1 MEMQNNDTP
10 RAVNPRRRKRS
21 KFQIFKESYLP
32 VIIVVLTICCLFVF
46 ILGSLSKNLGN
57 DGASNEAT
65 TAPTTTTPTTSTLSQ
80 QLLLEADGLLSQAAV
95 LAADYDYAGAMALLE
110 TFSGNI
116 DTHPALRSAHDEYK
130 ALHESMVAW
139 APSQV
144 VNLSIH
150 MLIAD
155 PQRAFHDGDYGTLG
169 DINYSTSYKKN
180 FITTNEFSAILQQ
193 LYDNGYMLV
202 SLSDLY
208 TQEYDASSGRMVYV
222 EKTLLLPPGKTP
234 VMLTETNANY
244 YVYMVDSSW
253 DNLPDENGDGFAYKL
268 CYGENGFYNE
278 MINADGTLST
288 GAYDVVPILENFISA
303 HPDFS
308 YRGARAII
316 AMTGYDGVL
325 GYRITSTR
333 MSANALE
340 AEKASAA
347 AVVQALRDHGYE
359 IACFTFDNLNY
370 AEESA
375 EKIKADLDSWKA
387 ITDVIGPV
395 DIMVLPKEGDI
406 ATRDEEYNQNAKFNV
421 MYNYGFTF
429 YLGSGETP
437 WSQVSDRYVRHSR
450 LMVTGSYLL
459 NHPEWYQGL
468 FSAASVLDAARVE
481 NN

>member
-1 MEMQNNDTP
+1 
-10 RAVNPRRRKRS
+10 
-21 KFQIFKESYLP
+21 
-32 VIIVVLTICCLFVF
+32 
-46 ILGSLSKNLGN
+46 
-57 DGASNEAT
+57 
-65 TAPTTTTPTTSTLSQ
+65 
-80 QLLLEADGLLSQAAV
+80 
-95 LAADYDYAGAMALLE
+95 
-110 TFSGNI
+110 
-116 DTHPALRSAHDEYK
+116 
-130 ALHESMVAW
+130 
-139 APSQV
+139 
-144 VNLSIH
+144 
-150 MLIAD
+150 
-155 PQRAFHDGDYGTLG
+155 
-169 DINYSTSYKKN
+169 
-180 FITTNEFSAILQQ
+180 
-193 LYDNGYMLV
+193 
-202 SLSDLY
+202 
-208 TQEYDASSGRMVYV
+208 
-222 EKTLLLPPGKTP
+222 
-234 VMLTETNANY
+234 
-244 YVYMVDSSW
+244 MVDSSW

-421 MYNYGFTF
+421 MYNYGFNF

-468 FSAASVLDAARVE
+468 FSAASVLDVARVE